1 MRYFKLLIILLL
13 VTASVVSCKLKKE
26 MTLDD
31 FAKIENEVNLPNPEI
46 DKQLVENAAKKYGYT
61 YQQYK
66 DMFDKVEKEPKL
78 KEQLG
83 EIRLKSHTTQN
94 NRTDSLPYFQKIDG
108 V

>member
-1 MRYFKLLIILLL
+1 MRYFKLFIILLL

-46 DKQLVENAAKKYGYT
+46 DKQQVENAAKKFGYT

-66 DMFDKVEKEPKL
+66 DMFDKVEKDPKL
-78 KEQLG
+78 REQLG
-83 EIRLKSHTTQN
+83 DIRLKS
-94 NRTDSLPYFQKIDG
+94 QKSDTK
-108 V
+108 

>member
-46 DKQLVENAAKKYGYT
+46 DKQQVENVAKKFGYT

-66 DMFDKVEKEPKL
+66 DMYDKVEKDQKL
-78 KEQLG
+78 REQLG
-83 EIRLKSHTTQN
+83 EIRLKS
-94 NRTDSLPYFQKIDG
+94 QKSDTK
-108 V
+108 